1 MSPKKIT
8 NIRFST
14 QFIVAYCKDFNS
26 LQLKDLITL
35 QNPHQYGLL
44 LIMNYRNLGLKGV
57 AMKIF
62 DEA

>member
-1 MSPKKIT
+1 M
-8 NIRFST
+8 
-14 QFIVAYCKDFNS
+14 
-26 LQLKDLITL
+26 TL